1 MKPIAWVI
9 NLDRRPERW
18 ARMQERWLP
27 YFTLNRVPA
36 ETGFNGAH
44 GCKLSHLKAANL
56 GDPEMTVVLED
67 DAVPTQ
73 SWNERGFEYLLE
85 AMTHLNEWDMVNG
98 GPYLDLSCIRKP
110 VAKLFRTTSPDFLQ
124 ADYSHQTHFMLYSKR
139 SLAWLKLA
147 LESSLP
153 LDEFFGQSVPR
164 VWVPRRLLAIQ
175 EDGPSD
181 IRQFHADSS
190 ALYRRSQEMINNAF
204 NT

>member
-18 ARMQERWLP
+18 ARMQERWLS

-36 ETGFNGAH
+36 ETGVNGAH
-44 GCKLSHLKAANL
+44 GCKLSHLKAVNL
-56 GDPEMTVVLED
+56 SGQEMTIVLED
-67 DAVPTQ
+67 DAVPTESWPRDGLTDLQQAQ
-73 SWNERGFEYLLE
+73 S
-85 AMTHLNEWDMVNG
+85 HLNDWDMVNG
-98 GPYLDLSCIRKP
+98 GPYLDLSCIKRP

-139 SLAWLKLA
+139 SLTWLNLA
-147 LESSLP
+147 LESRLP
-153 LDEFFGQSVPR
+153 LDEFFGQAVPR
-164 VWVPRRLLAIQ
+164 VWVPRHLWATQ

-204 NT
+204 T